1 MKNKHFTFLYMP
13 EGGSG
18 LKTVRVPK
26 WLAFAVI
33 GFVTV
38 FVGSAG
44 LVVVKSSSKLFH
56 TDQLTAVEKE
66 NAVLK
71 EKVSQYADRVESL
84 SREVRQNFDFQK
96 KARLLANL
104 DDLNGDVTEVGVG
117 GPELVGGQLVDGLSE
132 GARTR
137 VDLLD
142 KDLDKLARQAR
153 LQRESYEQII
163 TKLNV
168 DQRLLGTTP
177 SIRPVSSGF
186 ITSRFGPR
194 MDPFTGRAAWH
205 YGVDYS
211 ARVGT
216 PIIATADGVVT
227 STGRWYEFGWAVE
240 ISHGNGI
247 VTRYAHCS
255 KLLVQIGQ
263 HVKRG
268 DVIARVG
275 SSGRSTAPH
284 LHYEVLVDG
293 VRRNPLAYVLSG
305 REVVD

>member
-1 MKNKHFTFLYMP
+1 MP
-13 EGGSG
+13 EAGGN
-18 LKTVRVPK
+18 LKTVRIPK
-26 WLAFAVI
+26 WLAFGVI
-33 GFVTV
+33 SLVALFLTSAAFV
-38 FVGSAG
+38 
-44 LVVVKSSSKLFH
+44 LVRSSSKLFH
-56 TDQLTAVEKE
+56 TSQLAAVEKE

-71 EKVSQYADRVESL
+71 AKMNQYAKRVESL
-84 SREVRQNFDFQK
+84 GQQLQQNFDFQK

-104 DDLNGDVTEVGVG
+104 DDLNADVAEVGVG
-117 GPELVGGQLVDGLSE
+117 GPDFG
-132 GARTR
+132 
-137 VDLLD
+137 VDLSLSSLGGD
-142 KDLDKLARQAR
+142 ARSTVGLLEKDLDKLTRQAR

-163 TKLNV
+163 AKLAG
-168 DQRLLGTTP
+168 DKRLLNATP

-186 ITSRFGPR
+186 ITSRFGRR
-194 MDPFTGRAAWH
+194 MDPFTGRAATH

-216 PIIATADGVVT
+216 PIVATADGAVT
-227 STGRWYEFGWAVE
+227 FTGRWYEFGWAVE

-255 KLLVQIGQ
+255 KVLVEMGQ
-263 HVKRG
+263 RVKRG

-284 LHYEVLVDG
+284 LHYEVLLEGD
-293 VRRNPLAYVLSG
+293 RTNPLAYVLPG